1 MFDPK
6 TLTGADISTEFC
18 GVKLRSP
25 YILSSG
31 PLGYGAKGLIRAHQA
46 GCGAVVTKTIRIG
59 RAIRFRVS
67 DLDAALDRMTINPIQ
82 PASEL

>member
-1 MFDPK
+1 MFDPN

-31 PLGYGAKGLIRAHQA
+31 PLGYGAKGLIRAHQ
-46 GCGAVVTKTIRIG
+46 GLRRGG
-59 RAIRFRVS
+59 H
-67 DLDAALDRMTINPIQ
+67 
-82 PASEL
+82 